1 MTNQRLYTLWAF
13 AYGACVA
20 LSFVP
25 NPTGVIFVLLLMI
38 SLAFFVPGAM
48 LLYRAVQKKDNK
60 TIRCIRNIS
69 LLSLGMTLLMLVL
82 TVLLWNAPAWLG
94 MVLHWLLV
102 LVSVPMVCSQVW
114 VVPLFGW
121 ACMLMVC
128 LDKGKKK

>member
-1 MTNQRLYTLWAF
+1 MTNQRLYAIWAF
-13 AYGACVA
+13 AYGACAA

-25 NPTGVIFVLLLMI
+25 NPTGVIFVLLLII

-48 LLYRAVQKKDNK
+48 LLHRAVQKNDKR
-60 TIRCIRNIS
+60 TIKQIRNIS
-69 LLSLGMTLLMLVL
+69 LLSLGLTLLMLVL
-82 TVLLWNAPAWLG
+82 TVLLWNTPDWVG